1 MKKVLPYII
10 IVILSI
16 FIGYSLLK
24 KNSIEK
30 EYSIDTL
37 YVYFHDTISIIKPKP
52 IYVEKI
58 KTIIDTLP
66 SSVDSSKVEV
76 IIPIEKKV
84 YKDTIY
90 RDKDT
95 INVRAVISGYKANL
109 DTLDIEIYKVK
120 QIINKVNVKPKKF
133 IIGPQIGITY
143 DGKIK
148 PFIGVGITYY
158 LFSF

>member
-1 MKKVLPYII
+1 MKKVLPFII

-16 FIGYSLLK
+16 FIGYNLLN

-30 EYSIDTL
+30 EYSTDTL
-37 YVYFHDTISIIKPKP
+37 YIHFHDTISIIKPKP

-66 SSVDSSKVEV
+66 SAVDSNKVEV
-76 IIPIEKKV
+76 IIPIKKKV

-90 RDKDT
+90 KNKDT
-95 INVRAVISGYKANL
+95 INVRAVISGYKADL

-133 IIGPQIGITY
+133 IVGPQIGITY
-143 DGKIK
+143 DGELK

>member
-16 FIGYSLLK
+16 FIGYNLLN

-58 KTIIDTLP
+58 KIINDTLP
-66 SSVDSSKVEV
+66 SAVDSSKVEV

-95 INVRAVISGYKANL
+95 INVRAVISGYKADL

-143 DGKIK
+143 DNKIK
-148 PFIGVGITYY
+148 PFIGVGITYN

>member
-16 FIGYSLLK
+16 FIGYSLLH

-30 EYSIDTL
+30 EYSTDTL

-66 SSVDSSKVEV
+66 SSADSSKVEV

-95 INVRAVISGYKANL
+95 INVRAVISGYKADL

-148 PFIGVGITYY
+148 PFIGVGIAYN